1 MPLIYV
7 NCPNVVYAIT
17 VNLGGFFTHARWKPA
32 RSRDLELKSKSGLM
46 VWGVV
51 LVLAAGAVALYFTD
65 APRQE
70 RRFGRGG
77 PVPVQVEAVFMAE
90 FADTI
95 EAVGT
100 ALANES
106 IILTARVSETVSR
119 VNFDDGDVVEKGQ
132 VLVELT
138 SFEERA
144 QLQESRAALTEAE
157 SQFERA
163 KDLVRRG
170 NASQATLD
178 LRTRELE
185 EARSRIKA
193 AEARV
198 ADRVLRAPFS
208 GILGLRRVSK
218 GSLVSPGDEITTLDD
233 ISIIKLDFSVPETFL
248 AALAPGQTLV
258 ASAPAYPNRG
268 FEGEVKTVN
277 TRVDPITRA
286 VSIRAELPNPDGL
299 LKPGMLMT
307 VSLVSNQRRGMAV
320 SENALVPVGGEQYVY
335 VVRDGQTA
343 ERIKVEI
350 GGRRPG
356 LVEVVAGL
364 EPGQQ
369 VIVSGTLRLTPGA
382 PVRVTSAG
390 ADAVAARGAASGGS

>member
-17 VNLGGFFTHARWKPA
+17 VNLGGFFTHARRKPA

-356 LVEVVAGL
+356 LVEVVVGL

>member
-1 MPLIYV
+1 
-7 NCPNVVYAIT
+7 
-17 VNLGGFFTHARWKPA
+17 
-32 RSRDLELKSKSGLM
+32 M

-356 LVEVVAGL
+356 LVEVVVGL